1 MPATSA
7 PIAAT
12 DAAALLRRAIAAR
25 DFSAADRTLVDAV
38 TRITS
43 SDSDV
48 PTGALAEPASTGD
61 ARYDTLLAT
70 SYAFAL
76 MQRHL
81 TPAPWMLAVP
91 AVSYEWLWDGDADA
105 TTAFRDFIRD
115 RTPKLFR
122 EKNILLRERDL
133 YAP

>member
-1 MPATSA
+1 MTATSS

-12 DAAALLRRAIAAR
+12 AAAALLRRAIAAHN
-25 DFSAADRTLVDAV
+25 FSAADRTLVDAV
-38 TRITS
+38 TRITT

-48 PTGALAEPASTGD
+48 PADALEEPASTGD

-76 MQRHL
+76 LQRHL
-81 TPAPWMLAVP
+81 TPAPWMLAAP
-91 AVSYEWLWDGDADA
+91 AVDSEWLWDGDTEA

-115 RTPKLFR
+115 RTPKLFLD
-122 EKNILLRERDL
+122 KNILLRERDL